1 MPAAATPKKRH
12 TFSRHVAPLAPVALA
27 LLMQSASTGGRGGV
41 ATNTTA
47 PEPASVSV
55 PAESGFIESCPNPLF
70 PSPDQTTIDQTSCT
84 IAGSGGAETF
94 QNEAK
99 NNFCAVGPAK
109 PKTISDLVS
118 LQAKVEQDVTIP
130 FGNTRSHGTHP
141 HGPAT
146 DRKPLQD
153 LGEGTLVTLQGFVLI
168 ARQEGAE
175 SVNCGMNV
183 ADVPSNH
190 DIHISIVAAPGQDE
204 CSGVVAEMIP
214 HHRPADWTEQSVN
227 AVGSK
232 KLPVRLTGQL
242 FFDSSHSPCQ
252 NGVPSSGDPQ
262 RIALWEV
269 HPIYDFEVCTQ
280 GDCSD
285 GKGWE
290 TLDQFVSSNK

>member
-1 MPAAATPKKRH
+1 MPAATTPKNRH
-12 TFSRHVAPLAPVALA
+12 TFSRHVAPWAPVALA
-27 LLMQSASTGGRGGV
+27 LLMQSGGGGGTATKTTTPEAAS
-41 ATNTTA
+41 A
-47 PEPASVSV
+47 PV
-55 PAESGFIESCPNPLF
+55 PAEGGFVESCNNPLF
-70 PSPDQTTIDQTSCT
+70 PSPDRTTIDQTTCT

-99 NNFCAVGPAK
+99 NSFCAAGPATS
-109 PKTISDLVS
+109 KTIQDLMN

-130 FGNTRSHGTHP
+130 FGNTRSHGAHP

-146 DRKPLQD
+146 NRKPLQD

-175 SVNCGMNV
+175 SVNCGTNI
-183 ADVPSNH
+183 ADIPTNH

-214 HHRPADWTEQSVN
+214 HHRPASWTEQNVN

-242 FFDSSHSPCQ
+242 FFDSSHSPCK
-252 NGVPSSGDPQ
+252 NGVPSSGDPK

-280 GDCSD
+280 GDCSN

-290 TLDQFVSSNK
+290 TLDEFASSNK

>member
-1 MPAAATPKKRH
+1 MPTKH
-12 TFSRHVAPLAPVALA
+12 TRSGRTFGRHVAPFAPVALA
-27 LLMQSASTGGRGGV
+27 LLMQNAGTSPKQP
-41 ATNTTA
+41 ATPQEAVTTA
-47 PEPASVSV
+47 
-55 PAESGFIESCPNPLF
+55 PAESGFVEACPNPKF
-70 PSPDQTTIDQTSCT
+70 PSPDPTTIDQTSCT

-99 NNFCAVGPAK
+99 NNFCATGPGTS
-109 PKTISDLVS
+109 KTIADLVN
-118 LQAKVEQDVTIP
+118 LQAEVEKNVSIP

-175 SVNCGMNV
+175 SVNCGKNV
-183 ADVPSNH
+183 DNIPSNH
-190 DIHISIVAAPGQDE
+190 DIHISIVESPGQDE

-214 HHRPADWTEQSVN
+214 HHRPDSWTAQNVN
-227 AVGSK
+227 AVASK

-252 NGVPSSGDPQ
+252 NGVPSSGDPK
-262 RIALWEV
+262 RVALWEV
-269 HPIYDFEVCTQ
+269 HPIYNFEVCTQ
-280 GDCSD
+280 GDCSS

-290 TLDQFVSSNK
+290 TLEDFVSNK

>member
-1 MPAAATPKKRH
+1 MPTKTPRTRH
-12 TFSRHVAPLAPVALA
+12 SFARHVAPFTPVALA
-27 LLMQSASTGGRGGV
+27 LLMQSSGISPSGTGTQPVTPTEAVMSAPAGG
-41 ATNTTA
+41 
-47 PEPASVSV
+47 
-55 PAESGFIESCPNPLF
+55 GFVESCSNPLF
-70 PSPDQTTIDQTSCT
+70 PGPDRTTIDETSCT

-109 PKTISDLVS
+109 AIAIPDLVN

-130 FGNTRSHGTHP
+130 FGNTRSHSAHP

-146 DRKPLQD
+146 DRKPLQA
-153 LGEGTLVTLQGFVLI
+153 LGEGTLVTLQGFVLT
-168 ARQEGAE
+168 ARQEGKE
-175 SVNCGMNV
+175 SVNCGKAI
-183 ADVPSNH
+183 ADIPSNH

-214 HHRPADWTEQSVN
+214 HQRPDSWTAKNVN
-227 AVGSK
+227 TVAGK
-232 KLPVRLTGQL
+232 KFPVRLTGQL
-242 FFDSSHSPCQ
+242 FFDSSHSPCK
-252 NGVPSSGDPQ
+252 NGVPSSGDPK

-269 HPIYDFEVCTQ
+269 HPIYDFEVCTE

>member
-1 MPAAATPKKRH
+1 MK
-12 TFSRHVAPLAPVALA
+12 
-27 LLMQSASTGGRGGV
+27 
-41 ATNTTA
+41 TTTH
-47 PEPASVSV
+47 ETSPASA
-55 PAESGFIESCPNPLF
+55 PAESGFVESCPNPLF
-70 PSPDQTTIDQTSCT
+70 PSPDQTTIDETSCT

-109 PKTISDLVS
+109 AKTISDLVN

-146 DRKPLQD
+146 NRKPLQD

-175 SVNCGMNV
+175 SVNCGKNV
-183 ADVPSNH
+183 DDKSTNH

-214 HHRPADWTEQSVN
+214 HHRPADWTEQNVN

-242 FFDSSHSPCQ
+242 FFDSSHSPCKS
-252 NGVPSSGDPQ
+252 GVPSSGDPK

-290 TLDQFVSSNK
+290 TLDQFASSNK

>member
-1 MPAAATPKKRH
+1 MQNSGTSPSGAGTQRVTPTEAVMSAPA
-12 TFSRHVAPLAPVALA
+12 
-27 LLMQSASTGGRGGV
+27 GG
-41 ATNTTA
+41 
-47 PEPASVSV
+47 
-55 PAESGFIESCPNPLF
+55 GFVESCPNPLF
-70 PSPDQTTIDQTSCT
+70 PSPDPTSIDQTSCT
-84 IAGSGGAETF
+84 IAGNGGAETF

-109 PKTISDLVS
+109 STTLADLVN

-141 HGPAT
+141 HGPAKN
-146 DRKPLQD
+146 RKPLQD

-168 ARQEGAE
+168 ARQEGPE
-175 SVNCGMNV
+175 SVNCGTNPGI
-183 ADVPSNH
+183 ANISSNH

-214 HHRPADWTEQSVN
+214 HQRPDSWTAKNVN
-227 AVGSK
+227 AVAGK
-232 KLPVRLTGQL
+232 KFPVRLTGQL
-242 FFDSSHSPCQ
+242 FFDSSHSPCK
-252 NGVPSSGDPQ
+252 NGVPSSGDPK
-262 RIALWEV
+262 RIALWEL